1 MLFPNNAKPAR
12 ACHYVPGTKTLKFG
26 FARQL
31 VDKSLNTVKSTLWAS
46 RLSNE
51 NLALLANNK
60 DTASCSLGCL
70 LETNGANESLLGVT
84 QQRVREL
91 LLLLESCVGLGR
103 VGAETINSQT
113 ILGERL
119 ICVAEEADLLCAC
132 G

>member
-60 DTASCSLGCL
+60 DTSSCSLGRL